1 MFVVTG
7 ATGKTGSV
15 VAATL
20 AERRQKLRVVVR
32 DATKGAVFKQRGA
45 EVAVAPL
52 DNVEALTEALRGA
65 EGLYVMIPPL
75 DRSNESTK
83 SKYRIVDAFA
93 RAIEATRPRHV
104 VLLSSIGADLP
115 SGTGPVTAL
124 YYAEEKLGRLPTAL
138 TALRAAY
145 FVENWHGMLPVA
157 RAKSI
162 LPSMLDLERRH
173 AMVTTADVGRVAA
186 EALLE
191 GPGAKRLIEL
201 AGPTDYSPLDV
212 AATLSKLL
220 DRPIRAVRMPDE
232 EIIPTLESAGFS
244 EDMAGLFR
252 EMTVGFNQGKFKW
265 TTKTQVR
272 GQVPLEVTLRQ
283 LLGQ

>member
-7 ATGKTGSV
+7 ATGKSGSV

-32 DATKGAVFKQRGA
+32 DATKGAAFKQRGA
-45 EVAVAPL
+45 EVAVASFE
-52 DNVEALTEALRGA
+52 NMEALTEALRGA
-65 EGLYVMIPPL
+65 EGVYVMFPPL
-75 DRSNESTK
+75 TGSSESAK
-83 SKYRIVDAFA
+83 SKQRMVDAFA
-93 RAIEATRPRHV
+93 RTIEATRPRHV
-104 VLLSSIGADLP
+104 VLLSSIGAELP
-115 SGTGPVTAL
+115 SGTGPVQPL
-124 YYAEEKLGRLPTAL
+124 YYAEQKLGRLPTAL

-145 FVENWHGMLPVA
+145 FVENWSGMLPVA
-157 RAKSI
+157 RATST
-162 LPSMLDLERRH
+162 LPSMLDLERRQ
-173 AMVTTADVGRVAA
+173 AMVAIADVGRVAA

-191 GPGAKRLIEL
+191 GPAANRLIEL

-212 AATLSKLL
+212 AVTLSMLL
-220 DRPIRAVRMPDE
+220 DRPIRAVRLPDE
-232 EIIPTLESAGFS
+232 EIVPALKSVGFS

-265 TTKTQVR
+265 TTKTQGR
-272 GQVPLEVTLRQ
+272 GQVPLEATLRQ